1 MGKKAHALGLILFT
15 GMINV
20 AAAQGRLIVTAEAD
34 VFISEATPDRP
45 ATKTTKHLLSAGIGR
60 GQKKGRLISYLRFD
74 LNKVP
79 HSTLLNKISID
90 SGQLRLLAHSFGLA
104 SQDKRFLVS
113 VSYCPESTWSE
124 SAMTWNSRVC
134 QYGSDGEDSV
144 IIDGRELPRIYMWD
158 VTRSLALVTMNG
170 DSKVTFV
177 VEAHRLLDCPRDPIE
192 GKGCP
197 DVDWVGHVRFSSS
210 ERSRFG
216 VSAVPTLVVSH
227 SSHPTTL
234 MNFLNSMVAVLTAL
248 GVAAGL
254 YEFVRRGRSKRGIQ

>member
-1 MGKKAHALGLILFT
+1 MGKKLHALGLILFM
-15 GMINV
+15 GMIEV
-20 AAAQGRLIVTAEAD
+20 ASAEGRLIVTAEAD

-45 ATKTTKHLLSAGIGR
+45 ETKITKHLLSAGIGR
-60 GQKKGRLISYLRFD
+60 GQKKGRLVSYLRFD

-79 HSTLLNKISID
+79 DSSPLNKISID
-90 SGQLRLLAHSFGLA
+90 SGQLRLFAHSFGLA

-113 VSYCPESTWSE
+113 ISYCPESTWSE
-124 SAMTWNSRVC
+124 STITWNSRVC
-134 QYGSDGEDSV
+134 QDGSEGEDSV
-144 IIDGRELPRIYMWD
+144 IIDGNDLPRIYTWD
-158 VTRSLALVTMNG
+158 VTRSLVQVTMNG

-197 DVDWVGHVRFSSS
+197 DVEWVGHVRFSSR

-216 VSAVPTLVVSH
+216 VSAVPTLVISH

-234 MNFLNSMVAVLTAL
+234 MSFLNSMVAVLSAI

-254 YEFVRRGRSKRGIQ
+254 YEFVRRTRNKGEIR